1 MGRYDAEDMAMKK
14 KKKKKKY
21 SQQYLI
27 VTKVSQKYKIL
38 YQTPPLFRPISF
50 LNLFGRLN

>member
-1 MGRYDAEDMAMKK
+1 MGRYDAEDMAMKTK
-14 KKKKKKY
+14 KKKLY
-21 SQQYLI
+21 SQQYLT

-50 LNLFGRLN
+50 LNLFWRLN